1 MCASDRWMGRSYT
14 GWSVNVVW
22 FMSQKKQK
30 KKRLTYM
37 ARSVSI
43 LANKR
48 TDRHIRFC
56 SFVVLK
62 NEKEH
67 YSAIY
72 EWMAG

>member
-1 MCASDRWMGRSYT
+1 
-14 GWSVNVVW
+14 
-22 FMSQKKQK
+22 
-30 KKRLTYM
+30 M

-43 LANKR
+43 LTNR
-48 TDRHIRFC
+48 YTDRHIGVC

-72 EWMAG
+72 ERMAG

>member
-1 MCASDRWMGRSYT
+1 
-14 GWSVNVVW
+14 
-22 FMSQKKQK
+22 
-30 KKRLTYM
+30 M